1 MRLVLSKKAQTQ
13 RFGSRPKPT
22 IRLLENSF
30 STASRFSGKRSCAL
44 AAKFLGLVEA
54 DLPWLIFAVRLTL
67 IIFALLLSAS
77 LFAQENRDEFPV
89 HQHSRY
95 FDFHAKRN
103 PERVAAIAHF
113 ADAFL
118 DIVNR
123 DFFKADFDYPIHA
136 LVLED
141 RPTFQDYL
149 RRRFRVADPPNF
161 GIYLSQY
168 KLFVT
173 YEDSGL
179 GTFTHEIMHPLVE
192 RNLSDRPLW
201 ALEGIPTFF
210 EKFYGYWTNDQ
221 LVVHWGFQ
229 NPWRIEMLGTN
240 LTHLN
245 LERILALKRSPG
257 DFRESDLR
265 MVSMFLWEQG
275 KFKRF
280 LELIQRKDKAGF
292 DSYFEAAMGAPVQ
305 QVLPLWQDYLNRV
318 QVQRQ
323 QIMQLPAS
331 FVSRDEQDYDSFA
344 SHFGSK
350 PAP

>member
-1 MRLVLSKKAQTQ
+1 VKHALFGFLFVLPA
-13 RFGSRPKPT
+13 F
-22 IRLLENSF
+22 
-30 STASRFSGKRSCAL
+30 
-44 AAKFLGLVEA
+44 
-54 DLPWLIFAVRLTL
+54 
-67 IIFALLLSAS
+67 
-77 LFAQENRDEFPV
+77 LFAQVSQDEFPV
-89 HQHSRY
+89 HHESRY

-103 PERVAAIAHF
+103 PQRVAAIAHF

-118 DIVNR
+118 DVVNR
-123 DFFKADFDYPIHA
+123 DFFKADFDYPIRA

-141 RPTFQDYL
+141 RATFQDYL
-149 RRRFRVADPPNF
+149 RRRFHIADPPGF
-161 GIYLSQY
+161 GIYLSEY

-240 LTHLN
+240 LTRLK
-245 LERILALKRSPG
+245 LERILSLKRSPG

-265 MVSMFLWEQG
+265 MVSMFLWQQG

-280 LELIQRKDKAGF
+280 LELIQKKDKASFGT
-292 DSYFEAAMGAPVQ
+292 YFEAAMGARVQ
-305 QVLPLWQDYLNRV
+305 EVLPLWQNYLDGV
-318 QVQRQ
+318 QAKRD
-323 QIMQLPAS
+323 QILQLPAS
-331 FVSRDEQDYDSFA
+331 FICRDEQAYGTFTNR
-344 SHFGSK
+344 FRIE
-350 PAP
+350 PAQ

>member
-1 MRLVLSKKAQTQ
+1 MA
-13 RFGSRPKPT
+13 
-22 IRLLENSF
+22 
-30 STASRFSGKRSCAL
+30 GKLAIVKRAL
-44 AAKFLGLVEA
+44 MG
-54 DLPWLIFAVRLTL
+54 I
-67 IIFALLLSAS
+67 LLL
-77 LFAQENRDEFPV
+77 LPGLLVAQRIQDEFPV
-89 HQHSRY
+89 HRETRY

-103 PERVAAIAHF
+103 PQQVAAIAHF

-141 RPTFQDYL
+141 KTTFQDYL
-149 RRRFRVADPPNF
+149 RTRFHVADPPGF
-161 GIYLSQY
+161 GIYLGEY

-192 RNLSDRPLW
+192 RNLRDRPLW

-221 LVVHWGFQ
+221 LVVHWGYQ
-229 NPWRIEMLGTN
+229 NPWRIDMLGTN
-240 LTHLN
+240 LARLN
-245 LERILALKRSPG
+245 LDRILALKRSPG

-265 MVSMFLWEQG
+265 MVSMFLWQQG

-280 LELIQRKDKAGF
+280 LELIQKNDKAGF
-292 DSYFEAAMGAPVQ
+292 GSYFEGAMGARVQ
-305 QVLPLWQDYLNRV
+305 QVLPLWQKYLDDV
-318 QVQRQ
+318 QARRN
-323 QIMQLPAS
+323 QILQLPAS
-331 FVSRDEQDYDSFA
+331 FICPDEQTYAAFTNR
-344 SHFGSK
+344 FRIEPGG
-350 PAP
+350 P